1 MCAEQ
6 FGAEP
11 KGFFDPH
18 RCPLLQGLSPEQQK
32 LMMATDPRI
41 RACMGAIASGTTTNL
56 EPCVAKMVSAHEKRG
71 VKAASGRSKR
81 STSRVA

>member
-1 MCAEQ
+1 MCSEQ
-6 FGAEP
+6 FGTEP

-41 RACMGAIASGTTTNL
+41 RACMGAIASGTSSNL
-56 EPCVAKMVSAHEKRG
+56 EPCVAKMVTAHEKQG
-71 VKAASGRSKR
+71 AKAAGKASKR
-81 STSRVA
+81 TTSRVA